1 MDKKKIK
8 EIYDYLNKS
17 LAEADQFDKKD
28 YPMFFAQKA
37 GKLQGTIEVALIKL
51 ETILDR
57 K

>member
-1 MDKKKIK
+1 MEKSEIK

-37 GKLQGTIEVALIKL
+37 GKLQGSIEVALMKL
-51 ETILDR
+51 EVILDR

>member
-1 MDKKKIK
+1 MKDTKIQ

-37 GKLQGTIEVALIKL
+37 GKLQGSIEVALIKL
-51 ETILDR
+51 KSILD
-57 K
+57 KK